1 MTALT
6 DIYTPIDDCWIK
18 VSVSGDG
25 RVYGKYFKILR
36 FMGGYL
42 EVELL
47 DEEMISSGVVFCIGS
62 DLFGRFKPVISALHQ
77 H

>member
-18 VSVSGDG
+18 VSVSGGYIYG
-25 RVYGKYFKILR
+25 RYFKILR
-36 FMGGYL
+36 FMGSYI
-42 EVELL
+42 EVELF
-47 DEEMISSGVVFCIGS
+47 DEEMISSGVVFCIDGN
-62 DLFGRFKPVISALHQ
+62 LLGRFKPTISALHQ